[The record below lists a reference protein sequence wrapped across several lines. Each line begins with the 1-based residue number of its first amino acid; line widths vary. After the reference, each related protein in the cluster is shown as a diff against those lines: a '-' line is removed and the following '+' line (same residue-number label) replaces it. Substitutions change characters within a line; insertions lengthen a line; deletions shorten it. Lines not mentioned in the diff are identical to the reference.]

1 MGLTDLKKNSTPSKS
16 THQQIQTT
24 QLALD
29 DLIDDFIND
38 ASRYAIGE
46 EQRSPITNKIIEL
59 NANKNLLAT
68 GSLNQSAATPHSSPE
83 DIFLQQ
89 NIKKVIKGDAP
100 FRKATFTL
108 SESAI
113 AHLAALADDGDVAKS
128 KLIRFLIEHFFSM
141 SPQERREIEK
151 RIIVE

>member
-46 EQRSPITNKIIEL
+46 QQRSPVTNKIIEL
-59 NANKNLLAT
+59 NVKKNQLDT
-68 GSLNQSAATPHSSPE
+68 GPTSQSVQTTHSSPE
-83 DIFLQQ
+83 ESDVQQ
-89 NIKKVIKGDAP
+89 NIKKIIKGDAP

-128 KLIRFLIEHFFSM
+128 KLIRFLIEHYFTM
-141 SPQERREIEK
+141 TPQERREIEK